1 MKLVD
6 RQRGALTS
14 QVSLCK
20 GAHVILLGSS
30 GHPRPPAFEG
40 KAFALDETFIALEE
54 VCARASLF
62 VIQRVNLT
70 GASHIGYNGFRLHSL
85 QRGLLREGL
94 AERSLDRSDLLELS
108 DRANVCVRAI
118 RVSLVLSA
126 VSTT

>member
-40 KAFALDETFIALEE
+40 KPFALDETFIALEE

-62 VIQRVNLT
+62 VIQRVNYRV
-70 GASHIGYNGFRLHSL
+70 HRIGYNGFRLHATWTIERKAGRTVS
-85 QRGLLREGL
+85 GPV
-94 AERSLDRSDLLELS
+94 RSLGAFRQS
-108 DRANVCVRAI
+108 
-118 RVSLVLSA
+118 
-126 VSTT
+126 